1 MVESE
6 CIRRA
11 RSGASHMRL
20 RRARLARRM
29 KSDKLQFVAF
39 RLSRGLCRHLLR
51 QTSVCRLP
59 PFTWTM
65 PSPSTTNF
73 SLSPSA
79 FHVDYAVPFYD
90 KLQFVAFRLS
100 RGLCRHLL
108 RQTEVCRLP
117 PFTWT
122 MPSPSTTNLS
132 LSDRGNT

>member
-79 FHVDYAVPFYD
+79 FHVDYAVTFYD
-90 KLQFVAFRLS
+90 KLKFVVEGDGIVHVKGDRKS
-100 RGLCRHLL
+100 TLL
-108 RQTEVCRLP
+108 NSSHYIITYTL
-117 PFTWT
+117 F
-122 MPSPSTTNLS
+122 
-132 LSDRGNT
+132 